1 MRAAFHV
8 LACSVRGCGLPLER
22 DERTLRCTA
31 GHAFDVA
38 RSGYVNLLQPQDRR
52 SLAAG
57 DSKEVVNARL
67 ALEERGLGVDLEAAI
82 AELGALAGL
91 ARASPDFRGTSAVVL
106 TGANAVPSNSSDVL
120 DLGAGTGRHLAA
132 LSVRFD
138 CAAVG
143 LDLSVHAIELA
154 ARRHGSSAWCVA
166 NCDRVLPVRSASVDL
181 VLSIDARRPTQEI
194 ARVLRPGG
202 RVIVAVP
209 GARDL
214 AELREVALTDAR
226 DLPGLERVQVE
237 FAADFELV
245 ARRETIERIELDAR
259 GLQDL
264 SLATYRAGRRSEGSR
279 VEALAGLVVTVAHEI
294 GLFAR
299 RRG

>member
-1 MRAAFHV
+1 MTMRAAFHA

-67 ALEERGLGVDLEAAI
+67 ALEERGLGVDLEAAV
-82 AELGALAGL
+82 AELAGL
-91 ARASPDFRGTSAVVL
+91 ARASPDFRGTSALVL
-106 TGANAVPSNSSDVL
+106 TGANAVPSNSSTVL

-132 LSVRFD
+132 LAVRFD

-154 ARRHGSSAWCVA
+154 ARLHGSSAWCVA

-214 AELREVALTDAR
+214 TELREVALADAR
-226 DLPGLERVQVE
+226 DLPGLARVQVE

-299 RRG
+299 RPC